1 MMDALSKIFEQ
12 LVSKKKGIKALAWI
26 FICVLLLMIIF
37 YPIIDAN
44 FLYYNRANKRIDIV
58 QKIVE
63 LDKEEIKKD
72 KRLEEEYNSILN
84 DMNKQDDNY
93 INNIFVKETS
103 QKNNI
108 IKFVSGFWMFA
119 LIAII
124 LPFWK
129 DKNTGERFV
138 KINIISAVLCLAAA
152 FVMGY
157 ACVAIP
163 NIINMWVNVILYE
176 IILVFLA
183 YTISTSGNKDN
194 SKSNTPITKEA
205 TNE

>member
-1 MMDALSKIFEQ
+1 MDTLSKIFER
-12 LVSKKKGIKALAWI
+12 LISKKKGIKALAWI

-44 FLYYNRANKRIDIV
+44 FLYYNRADKRIDIV

-84 DMNKQDDNY
+84 DMNKQEDNY

-103 QKNNI
+103 KKNNI

-119 LIAII
+119 VIAII

-129 DKNTGERFV
+129 DKNTGKRFV
-138 KINIISAVLCLAAA
+138 KINIISAILCLIMA
-152 FVMGY
+152 VVIGY
-157 ACVAIP
+157 VCVEIP
-163 NIINMWVNVILYE
+163 NIINMWVNIILYE

-183 YTISTSGNKDN
+183 YTISTSGNKEKN
-194 SKSNTPITKEA
+194 KSNTPITKEA